1 MLRVTVSAVVMVL
14 ISALLLGGLSCSQ
27 GEQRQQKTE
36 LERLLRQAEA
46 ALAANPGD
54 NDARYQRA
62 DILSQLQRYAE
73 SKEECDSLIDNDSTY
88 AMAFF
93 LRGFVISQLNPP
105 GADTLKLRDYRRSA
119 QLDPTHAPSFYNIG
133 NVYLGWEIWD
143 SAIAYSSRAIVLD
156 SLDTLAYHN
165 RSLAYRRKNIL
176 DSMLMDVDNVLR
188 LDRQFARAYHLRSY
202 AHFKKGDLN
211 EAIADINR
219 CIELSGEKVE
229 ATARFDRGQYLLQL
243 GDIDSAVLEW
253 NRTVELDSNFFRA
266 HFNLARTY
274 DQWNQNG
281 KAVDHYRAYL
291 KSCVEDT
298 SMFAFVRE
306 RIVALEQ

>member
-1 MLRVTVSAVVMVL
+1 MRVSLSAVGVVL
-14 ISALLLGGLSCSQ
+14 ISALLLDGLSCSQ
-27 GEQRQQKTE
+27 DEQRQRKTE
-36 LERLLRQAEA
+36 LERLLRQADA

-54 NDARYQRA
+54 IDARFQRA
-62 DILSQLQRYAE
+62 DILSHLQRYAE
-73 SKEECDSLIDNDSTY
+73 SKEECDSLIERDSTY
-88 AMAFF
+88 AMAYF

-105 GADTLKLRDYRRSA
+105 GADTLRLRDYLMSTRLNPQHARS
-119 QLDPTHAPSFYNIG
+119 LYNIG
-133 NVYLGWEIWD
+133 NVYLEWEMWD
-143 SAIAYSSRAIVLD
+143 SAIDYTNKAIALD
-156 SLDTLAYHN
+156 SLDTLAYYN
-165 RSLAYRRKNIL
+165 RSLAYRRKNFL
-176 DSMLMDVDNVLR
+176 DSMLMDVGRVLR
-188 LDRQFARAYHLRSY
+188 LDPQFARAYHLRSY

-229 ATARFDRGQYLLQL
+229 ATARFDHGQYLLQL
-243 GDIDSAVLEW
+243 GDIDFAVREW

-274 DQWNQNG
+274 DQWDQNG

-291 KSCVEDT
+291 RSCIDDT